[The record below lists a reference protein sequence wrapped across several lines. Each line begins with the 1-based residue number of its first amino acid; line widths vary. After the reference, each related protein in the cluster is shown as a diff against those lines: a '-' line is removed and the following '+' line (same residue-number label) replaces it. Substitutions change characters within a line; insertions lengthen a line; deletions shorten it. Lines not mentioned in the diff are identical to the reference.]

1 MFDFIYNLVSGDKQ
15 TFKRIILE
23 NIKALPLPVGYTKLQ
38 RKSLVS
44 LVKERMS
51 VPENQ
56 IAKIEEDINDL
67 VFDLYGITEQMRS
80 IISQA

>member
-1 MFDFIYNLVSGDKQ
+1 MSGDKQ

-67 VFDLYGITEQMRS
+67 VFDLYGITEQMRAV
-80 IISQA
+80 ITG